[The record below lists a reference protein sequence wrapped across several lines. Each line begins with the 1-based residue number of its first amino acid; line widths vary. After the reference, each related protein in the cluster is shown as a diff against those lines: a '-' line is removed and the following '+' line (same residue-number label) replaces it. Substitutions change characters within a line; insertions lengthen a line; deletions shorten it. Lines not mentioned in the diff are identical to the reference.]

1 MELTPRLAGI
11 SSDSLINKKT
21 AHTRTNT
28 KLVGKK
34 KKKKKKTHG
43 VMTHTQDTYIQQESV
58 SAYIP
63 HSNNAKTNFPQ
74 TTNKQPPHR
83 IENKGSGEKIP
94 ERR

>member
-1 MELTPRLAGI
+1 MEQTPRLAGI

-21 AHTRTNT
+21 AHTHTNT
-28 KLVGKK
+28 KLVGEKK
-34 KKKKKKTHG
+34 KKKAYG
-43 VMTHTQDTYIQQESV
+43 VMVHTPEIYIQQESV

-83 IENKGSGEKIP
+83 IENKGSGKKNT
-94 ERR
+94 